1 MNPINPPFDPDADEQ
16 AALFA
21 ARLDGGSLSGPER
34 AELEAWLAA
43 DGGRGALLSD
53 YRELSGDLGQLL
65 PALAAAGGA
74 CEPRGRGQPARGG
87 WRPWWIGAA
96 AVAAAVAVGLFWTEA
111 TRARPQTIATASAQR
126 RSFTLADGTRVELNA
141 NTSVLVENGRAERRV
156 RIADGEAFFV
166 VSRDRTRPFIV
177 ETAGGSVRVTGTI
190 FNVRTAPDS
199 ELEVTVVE
207 GSVEVRPGDADGTL
221 AAAPTALAA
230 GDQLSLRAGSA
241 SVRALSAGALDDALA
256 WRRGQIACDGMP
268 LSEVLARFA
277 HYNGIRVTV
286 TPGAERKRSGGIFGI
301 DDPKS
306 FYEDIAQAYNVRV
319 TPEPDGSVRVS
330 SATEP

>member
-1 MNPINPPFDPDADEQ
+1 
-16 AALFA
+16 
-21 ARLDGGSLSGPER
+21 
-34 AELEAWLAA
+34 
-43 DGGRGALLSD
+43 
-53 YRELSGDLGQLL
+53 
-65 PALAAAGGA
+65 
-74 CEPRGRGQPARGG
+74 
-87 WRPWWIGAA
+87 WWIGAA
-96 AVAAAVAVGLFWTEA
+96 AMAAAVAVGLFWTEA
-111 TRARPQTIATASAQR
+111 TRVRPETIATVSAQR

-177 ETAGGSVRVTGTI
+177 ETAAGSVRVTGTI
-190 FNVRTAPDS
+190 FNVRTASAS

-207 GSVEVRPGDADGTL
+207 GSVQVRPGDPGGTL
-221 AAAPTALAA
+221 AAAPTALVA
-230 GDQLSLRAGSA
+230 GDQLSSRAGSV

-277 HYNGIRVTV
+277 HYNGLKVTV

-319 TPEPDGSVRVS
+319 TPGSDGGVRVS

>member
-1 MNPINPPFDPDADEQ
+1 MSPLQPPFDPDADEQ
-16 AALFA
+16 AALWA
-21 ARLDGGSLSGPER
+21 ARLDGSPLAGPER

-43 DGGRGALLSD
+43 GAGREALLSD

-65 PALAAAGGA
+65 PALAAAGGVG
-74 CEPRGRGQPARGG
+74 EPLGHGEPARRE
-87 WRPWWIGAA
+87 WRPLWIGAA
-96 AVAAAVAVGLFWTEA
+96 ALAAALAVGLVWTEA
-111 TRARPQTIATASAQR
+111 TRVRPETIATVSAQR

-141 NTSVLVENGRAERRV
+141 NTRVLVENGTAERRV

-166 VSRDRTRPFIV
+166 VSRDRSRPFIV

-190 FNVRTAPDS
+190 FNVRTAPDP

-207 GSVEVRPGDADGTL
+207 GSVQVRPGDADGTL
-221 AAAPTALAA
+221 AAAPTVLAA
-230 GDQLSLRAGSA
+230 GDQLALRAGSV
-241 SVRALSAGALDDALA
+241 SVRALSAGALNDALA

-286 TPGAERKRSGGIFGI
+286 TPGAELKRSGGIFGI

-319 TPEPDGSVRVS
+319 TPESDGSVRVS